1 MSHSFVVRTLA
12 LSLTIGALLAA
23 DQKGNAGKK
32 QSSVEA
38 RLQQL
43 EDRDQIRDL
52 LAEYIRCLDARDHP
66 TYALLFA
73 RDGELT
79 FAQGHAIGPEAIR
92 TLMEDG
98 ERRADPA
105 RTAAMAGS
113 VHLLTDLSI
122 QLKGD
127 EATAH
132 SRWTLIVHA
141 GESRPVV
148 SASGHYS
155 DDLIRENGAWKF
167 KRREI
172 VADLYAQTSA
182 PNSTSTPGPAKR

>member
-23 DQKGNAGKK
+23 DPKGTAGKK

-43 EDRDQIRDL
+43 EDGEQIRDL
-52 LAEYIRCLDARDHP
+52 LAEYIRCLDSRDHA

-73 RDGELT
+73 KDGELT

-92 TLMEDG
+92 KLMEDG
-98 ERRADPA
+98 ERRTDPA
-105 RTAAMAGS
+105 RAAAMAGS

-141 GESRPVV
+141 GENRPVV

-155 DDLIRENGAWKF
+155 DALVRENGAWKF

-172 VADLYAQTSA
+172 VADLYAQASA
-182 PNSTSTPGPAKR
+182 ANSTGAAGPAKR

>member
-1 MSHSFVVRTLA
+1 MRI
-12 LSLTIGALLAA
+12 LTAGLIACFLAA
-23 DQKGNAGKK
+23 PCIAADRKRG
-32 QSSVEA
+32 VEA

-43 EDRDQIRDL
+43 EDREQIRDV
-52 LAEYIRCLDARDHP
+52 LAEYIRCLDSRDHA

-73 RDGELT
+73 KDGELT

-92 TLMEDG
+92 KLMEDG
-98 ERRADPA
+98 ERRTTPA
-105 RTAAMAGS
+105 RAAAMAGS

-122 QLKGD
+122 KLNGD
-127 EATAH
+127 EATAY

-141 GESRPVV
+141 GTNRPVV

-155 DDLIRENGAWKF
+155 DQLTRENSKWKF

-172 VADLYAQTSA
+172 LADLYQQG
-182 PNSTSTPGPAKR
+182 TP